1 MPGLGQNFIH
11 AGLINKGD
19 ESEPS
24 AGIRGGE
31 GRGGGEE
38 GGGGIND
45 TETDVDM

>member
-24 AGIRGGE
+24 AGIRNGE
-31 GRGGGEE
+31 GRV
-38 GGGGIND
+38 GGGIND

>member
-19 ESEPS
+19 ESKPS
-24 AGIRGGE
+24 ADIRE
-31 GRGGGEE
+31 DGGGRE
-38 GGGGIND
+38 GIND

>member
-19 ESEPS
+19 ESKPS
-24 AGIRGGE
+24 ADTREGGE
-31 GRGGGEE
+31 
-38 GGGGIND
+38 GIND

>member
-24 AGIRGGE
+24 ADMRGE
-31 GRGGGEE
+31 
-38 GGGGIND
+38 GIND
-45 TETDVDM
+45 TGTDVDME